1 MSKPIYTLHTPQA
14 CFQAF
19 KSLIAAEYNGIQIN
33 IPKYDENLIK
43 TLSPLSKPPVL
54 VTKSGNIFESNS
66 IARFIAKLRRD
77 TNLYGPTLHDESNID
92 AWIDYCTNHL
102 EIPCCSWWHGATNK
116 IPFHEEVYKKSKND
130 VSAVLKMLNKHLLSR
145 TYLVGEYVTLAD
157 IIVVSTLVYPFK
169 FVCEKSYLKEYG
181 NVLRWFLTCVNQ
193 VEFKAVIG
201 EVEMCKKELMAEGHT
216 GASVTKS
223 SKRKDEKIAEAP
235 LTVPKKTEHPYKI
248 MDKNEPSSFIMDVWK
263 KTYSNTSPS
272 NTLSFFWESYDS
284 QGWSLWHQSYKYNDE
299 NKRLFI
305 TSNAVGGF
313 QQRTEEIRKW
323 AFGVMHILGTEETVL
338 EIKGVWLLRGN
349 DVNCMMDANDD
360 ANWYTWKKLGGKDL
374 KITEEDK
381 ELVRSYWVEKTLL
394 EGKEIQ
400 DTKVFK

>member
-77 TNLYGPTLHDESNID
+77 TNLYGPTLHDETNID
-92 AWIDYCTNHL
+92 AWIDYCNKYL
-102 EIPCCSWWHGATNK
+102 EIPCYSWWCGATNK
-116 IPFHEEVYKKSKND
+116 MPFHEEVYKKSKND
-130 VSAVLKMLNKHLLSR
+130 VSAVLKILNKHLLTR

-157 IIVVSTLVYPFK
+157 IVVVSTLVYPFK

-223 SKRKDEKIAEAP
+223 SKRKDETIAEAP
-235 LTVPKKTEHPYKI
+235 LAVPKKTEHPYKI
-248 MDKNEPSSFIMDVWK
+248 MDKNKPSSFIMDVWK